1 MFRVEGLELWGP
13 EMGTPSEVISILKV
27 FQGPSDINLR
37 WFREEREQE
46 TSRRKVQKALISGW
60 LGETCVLCSHLALS
74 TKRDTARFLL

>member
-37 WFREEREQE
+37 WFRE
-46 TSRRKVQKALISGW
+46 RRGRGNGKKEGPKGLDIW
-60 LGETCVLCSHLALS
+60 LAGGDVCAMLS
-74 TKRDTARFLL
+74 LGTQYQA